1 MSDHH
6 SDRDASRKL
15 LPDAP
20 DSPWRTLSSREVY
33 RNPWFSVVEHSVIRP
48 DGLPGL
54 YCVAD
59 PGDNVTIVAVDDTER
74 VCLIRDFVYAFQMFD
89 EFLPSGTVDPGEDP
103 RAAARRELLEETGL
117 SAAEWTPLGTYRL
130 SPGFSRQTSSI
141 YLARGLTH
149 GEARREPT
157 ERMTL
162 RMVPLREA
170 LAAAL
175 RDEMH
180 SAVAALG
187 ILRAWASLHPKGTF
201 AAH

>member
-1 MSDHH
+1 MSDQCE
-6 SDRDASRKL
+6 RI
-15 LPDAP
+15 LPDAQ

-33 RNPWFSVVEHSVIRP
+33 RNPWFTVVEHAVIRP
-48 DGLPGL
+48 DGVPGL

-74 VCLIRDFVYAFQMFD
+74 ICLIRDFVYAFQTFD
-89 EFLPSGTVDPGEDP
+89 EFLPSGTIDPGEDSH
-103 RAAARRELLEETGL
+103 AAAQRELLEETGL
-117 SAAEWTPLGTYRL
+117 SAAGWMLLGTYRL

-141 YLARGLTH
+141 YLARVLTH
-149 GEARREPT
+149 GAARREPT

-170 LAAAL
+170 LAAVL
-175 RDEMH
+175 RGEMH

-187 ILRAWASLHPKGTF
+187 ILRAWAALHPDGTF
-201 AAH
+201 AAR